1 MKDLGLLYLG
11 KGNHRYNNFLHR
23 VLEKVCIY
31 LKGYYLGIHYTKKKD
46 YQNHKSMV
54 LKTETC

>member
-31 LKGYYLGIHYTKKKD
+31 LKGYYIKKKN